1 MNTPAIKADGVLL
14 LAAVIWGGAFVAQR
28 TAMEHMGPL
37 TFNGLR
43 FALGAL
49 VLLPVLHARRGRA
62 AFAGASSR
70 RIYWLGGVLA
80 GVVLFVGAT
89 LQQVGIVSTT
99 AGKAGFITGLYV
111 VFVPVFGLLVRQ
123 VAAPTTWLGVALAAA
138 GLYFLSITERFEMN
152 AGDALVL
159 ACAAVWG
166 VHVLLI
172 GWLAPRT
179 DPLKLAALQFA
190 IVAALSLVAAAWRER
205 FDAGIWAAA
214 GALAYAGVL
223 SVGVAYTLQ
232 VVGQRAAP
240 AAHAGLLMSFE
251 TVVAAGAG
259 AALLGERLGGRELL
273 GCALMLTGIL
283 VSQMRRQPARHPLK
297 PPPPPPCTIPV

>member
-1 MNTPAIKADGVLL
+1 MNTALKADGVLL

-28 TAMEHMGPL
+28 AAMGHIGPL

-43 FALGAL
+43 FALGML
-49 VLLPVLHARRGRA
+49 VLLPILYARRRRA
-62 AFAGASSR
+62 ATGDVRQR
-70 RIYWLGGVLA
+70 RVYWLGGLVA
-80 GVVLFVGAT
+80 GGILFVGAT

-111 VFVPVFGLLVRQ
+111 VFVPILGLLVRQ
-123 VAAPTTWLGVALAAA
+123 YAAPVTWLGAGLAGV
-138 GLYFLSITERFEMN
+138 GLYFLSITAGFEMN
-152 AGDALVL
+152 PGDALVL
-159 ACAAVWG
+159 ACAAVWA

-172 GWLAPRT
+172 GWLAPQI

-190 IVAALSLVAAAWRER
+190 VVAALSLAAAAWREQ

-214 GALAYAGVL
+214 GAIAYAGVL

-251 TVVAAGAG
+251 TVVAAISGAV
-259 AALLGERLGGRELL
+259 LLNERLGGRELL
-273 GCALMLTGIL
+273 GCALMLAGIL
-283 VSQMRRQPARHPLK
+283 VSQLRRQPARCPLK
-297 PPPPPPCTIPV
+297 PPRPPQCTIPV